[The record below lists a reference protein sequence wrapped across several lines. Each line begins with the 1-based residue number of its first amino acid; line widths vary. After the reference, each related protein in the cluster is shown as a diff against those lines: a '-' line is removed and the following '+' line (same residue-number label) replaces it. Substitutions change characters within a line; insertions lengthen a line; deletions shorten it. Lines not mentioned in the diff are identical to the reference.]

1 LISADGSINIID
13 PSLPVAKR
21 LMDLLACNGLLNISN
36 NNVYYNFF
44 NSGNQRIIS
53 EMVNELKLENCKIN
67 FNNL

>member
-1 LISADGSINIID
+1 MISADGSINIID